1 MTSVPNPLTVLKRE
15 ADSITAVIT
24 QIDANVEELKKKIEE
39 VSVQRHSLNLVV
51 TAIENEMDRLR
62 SNGVEEQL
70 ELPLSEDPE

>member
-24 QIDANVEELKKKIEE
+24 QIDANIEELKQKIEE
-39 VSVQRHSLNLVV
+39 VGVQRHSLNLVV
-51 TAIENEMDRLR
+51 AAIENEMDRLR